1 MRTKKFNFSIFSD
14 WVLNVVTETV
24 KHYKD
29 DVLIDLYRIISL
41 RNEQLFSSQSVEP
54 QSFSFYWGVRETGT
68 WLYHIGGHNLFTVK
82 DYMQSLGAKRV
93 FLIKFAYDT
102 AKNEVITVREVVTSN
117 L

>member
-1 MRTKKFNFSIFSD
+1 MTKKFNFSTFVD
-14 WVLNVVTETV
+14 WMLNIVNQVV

-29 DVLIDLYRIISL
+29 DVLIDAYNVISL
-41 RNEQLFSSQSVEP
+41 RNKQLFGSQNAEP

-82 DYMQSLGAKRV
+82 DYMQSLGAEKV
-93 FLIKFAYDT
+93 YFIKFEYDNS
-102 AKNEVITVREVVTSN
+102 KNERITVHEIDK